1 MRAKPAVSDGTS
13 AALPCALYGE
23 VTTPRQ
29 LFFALDHEGRL
40 RAVSP
45 ELELVL
51 GPFLGRVLWA
61 DPRAPFAGA
70 HRSCEEVLREGR
82 ALTFFHEEPDGRLY
96 RLRAKPLRN
105 GLHVA
110 VEVSSVREATAA
122 LTNEIA
128 SVRAELLEL
137 ADGDESA

>member
-1 MRAKPAVSDGTS
+1 MDTQ
-13 AALPCALYGE
+13 
-23 VTTPRQ
+23 RQ

-45 ELELVL
+45 ELEVVL

-70 HRSCEEVLREGR
+70 RRSCEEALRER
-82 ALTFFHEEPDGRLY
+82 REVAFFHEEPDGQLY
-96 RLRAKPLRN
+96 RLRAKPLRH

-110 VEVSSVREATAA
+110 VELSSVRDATAA
-122 LTNEIA
+122 LANEIA

-137 ADGDESA
+137 RDRDERG